1 MSIHDILLPCLYFF
15 EGVIDQTELAGQD
28 NNFFQPRA
36 LRYLT
41 PASPPLLLSQCL
53 RCFIRS
59 VMKGS
64 EPFVPGHIVCSVVA
78 IKKPV
83 MQLMKKVPQLYNS
96 LTPHEK
102 RLIATVCDDRRQHR
116 ELKMINHVQRAGGND
131 DMDQR

>member
-1 MSIHDILLPCLYFF
+1 
-15 EGVIDQTELAGQD
+15 
-28 NNFFQPRA
+28 
-36 LRYLT
+36 
-41 PASPPLLLSQCL
+41 
-53 RCFIRS
+53 
-59 VMKGS
+59 MKGS

-102 RLIATVCDDRRQHR
+102 RFIATVGNDGRQHR